1 MQLNRDPDPK
11 APECVALALSGGGS
25 RAMAFHL
32 GCLRALRSEG
42 LLDDVSTISA
52 VSGGSVV
59 AALYCSYPGDF
70 DRFERVVLE
79 VLARG
84 FVRPAVRVLFT
95 TSEGP
100 KAFAS
105 CILTWMNRL
114 TAGGTRLA
122 LKALPRAVRPSLR
135 LLREGRSRRWASRTT
150 VLRRVIDDLL
160 EGRTLA
166 DLREDRPK
174 LIVVACDIMAQ
185 SAFYFA
191 KGGVGSWRRGVADA
205 GSVRLSDA
213 VTASAAYP
221 AFLPTLELSMT
232 FKKNGQTSR
241 QQVVLTD
248 GGVYDNLGLAPL
260 WSDRDPAISLHVGTY
275 ERLVVSRAGYSI
287 SMTSAPT
294 FWGARMLA
302 VMDTMFSRS
311 QNATMQRLYDLQKG
325 GLLKGFI
332 LPYLGQADDR
342 ILNPPPDLVSAD
354 DVANYPTN
362 FSAMAPAW
370 IEKISKRG
378 EQLTRAHI
386 AQHWKRESP

>member
-1 MQLNRDPDPK
+1 
-11 APECVALALSGGGS
+11 
-25 RAMAFHL
+25 MAFHL

-42 LLDDVSTISA
+42 LLNEVSTISA

-59 AALYCSYPGDF
+59 AALYCSHPGDF
-70 DRFERVVLE
+70 DKFERVITE
-79 VLARG
+79 VLTRG
-84 FVRPAVRVLFT
+84 FVRPAIKVLFT
-95 TSEGP
+95 TAEGP
-100 KAFAS
+100 KAVAS
-105 CILTWMNRL
+105 CTLTWLNRL
-114 TAGGTRLA
+114 AVGSARLA
-122 LKALPRAVRPSLR
+122 LKAFPRAVRPSR
-135 LLREGRSRRWASRTT
+135 GFLLESRSRRWASRTT
-150 VLRRVIDDLL
+150 VLRRVLDDLL

-166 DLREDRPK
+166 DLREDRPN
-174 LIVVACDIMAQ
+174 LIIVACDIMAS

-191 KGGVGSWRRGVADA
+191 KDGVGSWRRGVADA

-221 AFLPTLELSMT
+221 AFLPTLELSMI
-232 FKKNGQTSR
+232 FNKNGQMSR

-260 WSDRDPAISLHVGTY
+260 WSDRDPAISLHVGNY

-287 SMTSAPT
+287 SMSSAPT
-294 FWGARMLA
+294 FWGSRMYA

-311 QNATMQRLYDLQKG
+311 QNSTMQRLYDLQKG
-325 GLLKGFI
+325 GALKGFI

-354 DVANYPTN
+354 EVANYPTN
-362 FSAMAPAW
+362 FSAMAPDW